1 MASTDTYN
9 TLISRFKKPNRQSMD
24 RQQMQGQV
32 YNTPGVTAP
41 AKPTLTEAGVEA
53 EKNGTNGEVVQLGDA
68 KPATPEKPATAAT
81 PQTPAEPRPALT
93 PEDTKP
99 TMPGLKQEKIKGLK
113 GVDTSPKSLK
123 EWFSWY
129 DEQRRRMGLETEA
142 DREKR
147 EKKEKA
153 ERIVAALGDG
163 ISALAQIH
171 YAGKGAVVN
180 PGTGTTLS
188 EGVAKRLE
196 RLRQQRDA
204 QENKVLGLLR
214 QRKQDELAEKRAKRD
229 EERLKQA
236 EEKASEQARQN
247 EALRQKWVSEA
258 ENTAYK
264 LETDRKYKEGILD
277 LKEEEQ
283 EINRKYKEGL
293 ITARDAQ
300 IQLGYARLR
309 ASQQPTTS
317 VTYDNEGN
325 VKSTTVR
332 TKGTGGG
339 TGHGK
344 SSGGS
349 TRQGNSNNQ
358 QGGKKSPTGG
368 SGNKPKK
375 KSPTAK

>member
-9 TLISRFKKPNRQSMD
+9 TLMSRFKKPNRQSMD

-53 EKNGTNGEVVQLGDA
+53 EKNGTNGEAVKLGDA
-68 KPATPEKPATAAT
+68 KPATAST
-81 PQTPAEPRPALT
+81 PQTPAEPKPALT

-99 TMPGLKQEKIKGLK
+99 AMPGLKQEKVKGLE
-113 GVDTSPKSLK
+113 GVDTSPKSMK
-123 EWFSWY
+123 EWFGWY

-147 EKKEKA
+147 ERKENA
-153 ERIVAALGDG
+153 ERMIAAIGDG
-163 ISALAQIH
+163 VSALAQIH
-171 YAGKGAVVN
+171 AASKGAVVN
-180 PGTGTTLS
+180 PGNGTTLS
-188 EGVAKRLE
+188 EGVSKRLE

-229 EERLKQA
+229 EQRMRQA

-332 TKGTGGG
+332 TKGTGGS
-339 TGHGK
+339 GK
-344 SSGGS
+344 SSG
-349 TRQGNSNNQ
+349 TKHQGGGNNQ
-358 QGGKKSPTGG
+358 QGKTKT
-368 SGNKPKK
+368 K
-375 KSPTAK
+375 TRTRI